1 MFKEI
6 LNFIQW
12 QWNKFEFWQKCFI
25 FSSSFF
31 GAALVADQ
39 PYASYLSMVP
49 MFIVGLF
56 MLKWAIWDGTKSA
69 WEKYKKEKSE
79 LFQTIKESGK

>member
-6 LNFIQW
+6 VNFVQW
-12 QWNKFEFWQKCFI
+12 QWNKFEFWQKSFI
-25 FSSSFF
+25 FSSGFF
-31 GAALVADQ
+31 GAAIVAEP
-39 PYASYLSMVP
+39 PYTFYLSLVP
-49 MFIVGLF
+49 MLVVGTF
-56 MLKWAIWDGTKSA
+56 MTKWLIWDGIKNS